1 MSQVGY
7 ARVSSTGQSLDVQLS
22 KLQHCDKVFSEKKSA
37 TSTHGRTVLKECLNY
52 LREGDQLVI
61 SRLDRLARS
70 VMDLTQIAHDLQQ
83 RKIDLVVIDQSIDT
97 STPTGKL
104 MFNMLGA
111 IAEFETALRKERQ
124 ADGIAKALDNGIKFG
139 AKAKLTGQQ
148 LEQMRHDRAAGVTI
162 KNLCAKYGLS
172 KASVYRLLSSI

>member
-7 ARVSSTGQSLDVQLS
+7 ARVSSTGQSLAVQLD

-37 TSTHGRTVLKECLNY
+37 TSTNGRTALQECLNY

-61 SRLDRLARS
+61 TRLDRLARS
-70 VMDLTQIAHDLQQ
+70 VMDLTQITHDLEQ
-83 RKIDLVVIDQSIDT
+83 RKIDLVVIDQHIDT

-124 ADGIAKALDNGIKFG
+124 ADGIAKALEKGVKFG
-139 AKAKLTGQQ
+139 AKAKLTEPQAR
-148 LEQMRHDRAAGVTI
+148 QMKLDRDAGVTI
-162 KNLCAKYGLS
+162 KDLCLKHGLS
-172 KASVYRLLSSI
+172 RGVCIGF